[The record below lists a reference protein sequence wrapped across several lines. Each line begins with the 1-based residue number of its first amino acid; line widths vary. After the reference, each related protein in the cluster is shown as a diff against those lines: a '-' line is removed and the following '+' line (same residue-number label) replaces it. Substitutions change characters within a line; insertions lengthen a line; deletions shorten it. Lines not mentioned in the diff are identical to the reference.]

1 MSVRESIV
9 RAFLK
14 LNIFARTP
22 EVEIVKKTVY
32 LTENEAMEEM
42 VAKVRES
49 KEYQEALAKL
59 KNEEKDN
66 PFNF

>member
-22 EVEIVKKTVY
+22 EVKIGKKTVY
-32 LTENEAMEEM
+32 LTENEAMEEI

-49 KEYQEALAKL
+49 KEYQEGLAKL
-59 KNEEKDN
+59 KDE
-66 PFNF
+66 

>member
-1 MSVRESIV
+1 MSIRESIV

-22 EVEIVKKTVY
+22 EVEKKTVY
-32 LTENEAMEEM
+32 LTENEAMEEI

-49 KEYQEALAKL
+49 KVYQEALAKI
-59 KNEEKDN
+59 KEEEKRN

>member
-22 EVEIVKKTVY
+22 EVEKKTVY
-32 LTENEAMEEM
+32 LTENKAMEEM
-42 VAKVRES
+42 VAKIRES
-49 KEYQEALAKL
+49 KEYQEGLAKL
-59 KNEEKDN
+59 KDE
-66 PFNF
+66 